1 MKLFAQFPVRTKF
14 QEQKENPCN
23 SSLVLWVLEES
34 RRISAKPVTKKEHK
48 TSDILLQ
55 IMKRYGTGSTCS
67 SLPDIWISCMW
78 LLLCSFFSDLV
89 NLKRSDIVFYEN
101 HLSLLISISKT
112 RKLKTGSNVIVSRID
127 NVTCP
132 YKLLKL
138 YSKIAIFSGQL
149 LFVRNLVNIN

>member
-34 RRISAKPVTKKEHK
+34 RRIIAKPVTKKEHK

-55 IMKRYGTGSTCS
+55 IMKRYGTGSS

-78 LLLCSFFSDLV
+78 LLLCSIFSDLV

-112 RKLKTGSNVIVSRID
+112 QKLKTGSNVIVSRID

-132 YKLLKL
+132 YNLLKL
-138 YSKIAIFSGQL
+138 YSKIAIFSGQI

>member
-1 MKLFAQFPVRTKF
+1 MRNF
-14 QEQKENPCN
+14 QCARNFRNRKENPCT

-55 IMKRYGTGSTCS
+55 IMKRYGTGSS

-112 RKLKTGSNVIVSRID
+112 QKLKTGSNVIVSRID

-132 YKLLKL
+132 YNLLKL

>member
-1 MKLFAQFPVRTKF
+1 MYV
-14 QEQKENPCN
+14 
-23 SSLVLWVLEES
+23 
-34 RRISAKPVTKKEHK
+34 I
-48 TSDILLQ
+48 I
-55 IMKRYGTGSTCS
+55 IMQ
-67 SLPDIWISCMW
+67 L
-78 LLLCSFFSDLV
+78 FSDLV

-112 RKLKTGSNVIVSRID
+112 QKLKTGSNVIVSRID

-132 YKLLKL
+132 YNLLKL

>member
-34 RRISAKPVTKKEHK
+34 RRISAKPVTKKGHK

-55 IMKRYGTGSTCS
+55 IMKRYGTGRS

-78 LLLCSFFSDLV
+78 LLLCSIFSDLV

-101 HLSLLISISKT
+101 HLSLLISMSKT
-112 RKLKTGSNVIVSRID
+112 QILKTGSSVIVSRID

-132 YKLLKL
+132 YNLLKL

>member
-55 IMKRYGTGSTCS
+55 IMKRYGTGSS

-112 RKLKTGSNVIVSRID
+112 QKLKTGSNVIVSRID

-132 YKLLKL
+132 YNLLIL
-138 YSKIAIFSGQL
+138 YSKIAIFSGQW

>member
-14 QEQKENPCN
+14 QEQKE

-34 RRISAKPVTKKEHK
+34 RRISAKPMTKKEHK
-48 TSDILLQ
+48 TDILLQ
-55 IMKRYGTGSTCS
+55 IMKRYGTGSS

-112 RKLKTGSNVIVSRID
+112 QKLKTGSNVIVSRID

-132 YKLLKL
+132 YNLLKL
-138 YSKIAIFSGQL
+138 YSKIAIFSGQW

>member
-34 RRISAKPVTKKEHK
+34 RRISAKPMTKKEHK
-48 TSDILLQ
+48 TDILLQ
-55 IMKRYGTGSTCS
+55 IMKRYGTGRS

-78 LLLCSFFSDLV
+78 LLLCSIFSDLV

-112 RKLKTGSNVIVSRID
+112 QKLKTGSNVIVSRID

-132 YKLLKL
+132 YNLLKL
-138 YSKIAIFSGQL
+138 YSKFAIFSGQL

>member
-14 QEQKENPCN
+14 QEQKENPCT

-55 IMKRYGTGSTCS
+55 IMKRYGTGSS

-89 NLKRSDIVFYEN
+89 NLKRSDIIFYEN

-112 RKLKTGSNVIVSRID
+112 QKLKTGSNVIVSRID

-132 YKLLKL
+132 YNLLKL